1 MDRIHLLE
9 QIRIRARELVEEF
22 LPSSAN
28 LDLEAIIGERRQE
41 VDADAYRL
49 FVSVRAI
56 LREEGMPDCET
67 ATEAGQIMALLNSCS
82 V

>member
-1 MDRIHLLE
+1 MNRAQLLE
-9 QIRIRARELVEEF
+9 QIRTHGRELVDEF

-28 LDLEAIIGERRQE
+28 IDLEALIGERRHE

-56 LREEGMPDCET
+56 LCEEGMHRCET
-67 ATEAGQIMALLNSCS
+67 ATEAGQIMALLNSRS